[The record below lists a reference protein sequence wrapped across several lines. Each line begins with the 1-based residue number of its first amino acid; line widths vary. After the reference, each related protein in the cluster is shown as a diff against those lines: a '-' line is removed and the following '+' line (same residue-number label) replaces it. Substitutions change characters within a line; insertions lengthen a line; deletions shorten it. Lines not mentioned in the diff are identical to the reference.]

1 MKKLFALLL
10 VLTMALSLVAC
21 GAPAASEG
29 DAAGSYDYEAIPNE
43 MTSDDGKYQI
53 AFVTDV
59 GSLLDKSFNQGT
71 WEGVKRFAVENE
83 KSYKYYQ
90 PANGNEATDD
100 DRINAMQAAVDGGAE
115 IVICAGFL
123 QETALRAAA
132 VANPDIEF
140 VFIDGYP
147 VADADG
153 NLLTNIAGISFQEE
167 QSGYL
172 AGYAAVKEGFTK
184 LGFAGG
190 GGGSNPACC
199 KFGYG
204 YVQGAQAAAAEL
216 GVNVEI
222 NFSWEY
228 GASFSASPELQTML
242 NGWYTA
248 GTEVVFACGGSM
260 CLSAFAAA
268 AENDGYVIGVD
279 VDQSSE
285 SETVITSAM
294 KGLQEAVIFACEKF
308 YGDAWSELGGTGT
321 VLNATHDAVGLPVN
335 TWSLENFSVEE
346 YAALL
351 NAMKDGSLVVDGD
364 YENGMKADFANVT
377 LNLV

>member
-1 MKKLFALLL
+1 MKKFFALLL

-21 GAPAASEG
+21 GAPADTTA
-29 DAAGSYDYEAIPNE
+29 DTGSYDYEAIPNE
-43 MTSDDGKYQI
+43 MTSEDGKYQI

-71 WEGVKRFAVENE
+71 WEGVKRFAVEND

-123 QETALRAAA
+123 QETALRTAA
-132 VANPDIEF
+132 VNNPDIEF

-147 VADADG
+147 IADADG
-153 NLLTNIAGISFQEE
+153 NSLTNVAGISFQEE

-216 GVNVEI
+216 GVSVDMNY
-222 NFSWEY
+222 SWEY

-248 GTEVVFACGGSM
+248 GTEVVFCCGGSM

-294 KGLQEAVIFACEKF
+294 KGLQEAVIYACEKF
-308 YGDAWSELGGTGT
+308 YGDAWAELGGTGT
-321 VLNATHDAVGLPVN
+321 VLNATHDAVGLPVT
-335 TWSLENFSVEE
+335 TWSLEKFTVEE
-346 YAALL
+346 YNALL
-351 NAMKDGSLVVDGD
+351 SAMKDGSLVVDGD
-364 YENGMKADFANVT
+364 YENGLKNENFANVT